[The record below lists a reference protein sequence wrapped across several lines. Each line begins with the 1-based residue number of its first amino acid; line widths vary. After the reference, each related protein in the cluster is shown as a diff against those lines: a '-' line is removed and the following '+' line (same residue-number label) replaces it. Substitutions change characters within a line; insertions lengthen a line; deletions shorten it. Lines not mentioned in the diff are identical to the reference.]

1 MTEPPKAPEK
11 MQAEATDDAARPVSA
26 HDAAGRDASDISA
39 RAREEAARLAAEF
52 RDAASELSSRLK
64 SLHKAAGQ
72 ILPSPKRVAPP
83 ARTSGPIRLG
93 GSRPCETGDRDKGDS
108 PSVGAESPVAATPG
122 MHNAPAG
129 EPASGDDDNTSTT
142 TSGGGAELSAPKRPD
157 ATPSAAER
165 ARARRSQSATKPS
178 KAASGPATPKPGAA
192 KPSPRKR
199 MRPAAAALA
208 REIALPLLSLG
219 FIGLIGGLYL
229 TFVILAPRP
238 PEGVDLWA
246 VNRLPSVVILD
257 RNGREVAAR
266 GARYGEAV
274 PVGELPPFLIKAF
287 LSTEDRRYYQHR
299 GVDLRGIARAFVTNL
314 KSGGVREGGSTITQ
328 QLARN
333 LFLTPEQSYTRKAK
347 EALLALWLE
356 GRYSKDEILSL
367 YLNRIYLGA
376 GAYGIESAAK
386 TYFGKSARDVTLGE
400 AAMLAGLPKAPST
413 LAPTLNP
420 EGAQDRA
427 FDVIDN
433 LQETGEITAFE
444 AREARKTPPVVTGG
458 GEDEDFGYFF
468 DYVSAKARDI
478 AGPDAI
484 DLVITTTIDQKLQRD
499 AEAAVKLV
507 LNVDAKLAG
516 AGQAALIAYDTGG
529 AVRAMV
535 GGRSYVES
543 QFNRA
548 TQAKRQ
554 SGSAFK
560 PFVYAAAFEN
570 GLEPKTRF
578 TDQPIDVDGWRPTNY
593 GDTYAGPMRLTEAMA
608 KSVNSVAV
616 QVSERIGRRKVVE
629 MAHRLGVRSDLPAV
643 PSIALG
649 AANVSLDEL
658 TAAYL
663 PFARHGM
670 SAEPYAI
677 LKIGDGLGGVI

>member
-1 MTEPPKAPEK
+1 
-11 MQAEATDDAARPVSA
+11 
-26 HDAAGRDASDISA
+26 
-39 RAREEAARLAAEF
+39 
-52 RDAASELSSRLK
+52 
-64 SLHKAAGQ
+64 
-72 ILPSPKRVAPP
+72 
-83 ARTSGPIRLG
+83 
-93 GSRPCETGDRDKGDS
+93 
-108 PSVGAESPVAATPG
+108 
-122 MHNAPAG
+122 
-129 EPASGDDDNTSTT
+129 
-142 TSGGGAELSAPKRPD
+142 
-157 ATPSAAER
+157 
-165 ARARRSQSATKPS
+165 
-178 KAASGPATPKPGAA
+178 
-192 KPSPRKR
+192 
-199 MRPAAAALA
+199 
-208 REIALPLLSLG
+208 
-219 FIGLIGGLYL
+219 
-229 TFVILAPRP
+229 
-238 PEGVDLWA
+238 
-246 VNRLPSVVILD
+246 
-257 RNGREVAAR
+257 
-266 GARYGEAV
+266 
-274 PVGELPPFLIKAF
+274 
-287 LSTEDRRYYQHR
+287 
-299 GVDLRGIARAFVTNL
+299 

-386 TYFGKSARDVTLGE
+386 TYFGKSARDVSLGE

-420 EGAQDRA
+420 DGAQDRA

-499 AEAAVKLV
+499 AEAAVKQV

-629 MAHRLGVRSDLPAV
+629 MAHRLGVKSDLPAV

-677 LKIGDGLGGVI
+677 LKIGDGLGGVIYQHTDQTPEQLISDEVARDITHVLYQVVSNGTGKRASMGARAVVGKTGTTNDWRDAWFIGYSAQLVAGVWVGNDDNQAMNQITGGSTPAQIWKEFMTAAHQDLPKRPLDGAFPAATYADEGLLLNYYSDVSAGFARVRRDGDERRGGWRN